1 MLSYSYTV
9 LKYRHDP
16 VAEEV
21 LNVGVVLYVP
31 DCGQIGVLYD
41 RRYGRLSQ
49 TFAHFDGNLYRSVLR
64 RLEDA
69 LAAIAKPLSEGLYQ
83 VDERDKFRDV
93 GTILRAAWPD
103 QGLSYFS
110 GRALPGLTED
120 PEAELKE
127 LYDRFVVSQQD
138 PRDATE
144 RFDDRSLW
152 DQFRALLTPRGI
164 EAVLQPKTLGSA
176 EVEFEHAYKNEKWH
190 VIEPVSLDYAHAS
203 DIKERALLAF
213 GKAAAV
219 KDDEELAS
227 ITVIVGQPRRQTEQ
241 KPFLDAL
248 RLLHDLPGPRTRVVV
263 DDRVEEFAAE
273 LEEEMRRHG
282 VLT

>member
-1 MLSYSYTV
+1 MWRYSYTV

-31 DCGQIGVLYD
+31 DVGQIAVRYD
-41 RRYGRLSQ
+41 PHYSRLSQ
-49 TFAHFDGNLYRSVLR
+49 AFAHFDGNLYRSVLR
-64 RLEDA
+64 RLEVA

-83 VDERDKFRDV
+83 VDERGKFTDV
-93 GTILRAAWPD
+93 GTILRAVWPD

-110 GRALPGLTED
+110 GRAMPGVTDD

-127 LYDRFVVSQQD
+127 LYDRFVLSQQD
-138 PRDATE
+138 ARDAAE
-144 RFDDRSLW
+144 RFNDRSLW
-152 DQFRALLTPRGI
+152 DKFRELLTPRGI
-164 EAVLQPKTLGSA
+164 EAVLQPKTLGPA
-176 EVEFEHAYKNEKWH
+176 EVSFDHAYKNEKWH
-190 VIEPVSLDYAHAS
+190 VIEPVSLDYADAS
-203 DIKERALLAF
+203 DIKKRALLAF

-219 KDDEELAS
+219 KDSEELGS
-227 ITVIVGQPRRQTEQ
+227 ITVIVGRPKRLTEP

-248 RLLHDLPGPRTRVVV
+248 RLLHDLPGPRTRVVEDTGV
-263 DDRVEEFAAE
+263 AEFATE

-282 VLT
+282 VLS